1 MKNKYIDLHNHLMS
15 EIERLSDETLL
26 DTPERI
32 TTEVARA
39 KAMVDVTSSI
49 TEIGRLQLEALRV
62 AGEYNYNK
70 GDMPLLLER

>member
-1 MKNKYIDLHNHLMS
+1 MA

-26 DTPERI
+26 NTPEKI